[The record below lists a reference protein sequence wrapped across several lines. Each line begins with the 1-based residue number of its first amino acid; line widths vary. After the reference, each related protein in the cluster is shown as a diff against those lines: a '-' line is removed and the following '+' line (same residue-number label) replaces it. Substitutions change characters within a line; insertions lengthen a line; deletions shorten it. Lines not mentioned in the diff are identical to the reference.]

1 MLGSDLCD
9 SSDMHFVVKGR
20 INVRATSNTDIE
32 QKDFWLKNNAPFRS
46 CIRKTQQYI
55 YRHCRRFWYSHAE
68 VQSVRI

>member
-9 SSDMHFVVKGR
+9 SSDMYFVVKGR

-46 CIRKTQQYI
+46 CIRKTQ
-55 YRHCRRFWYSHAE
+55 
-68 VQSVRI
+68 